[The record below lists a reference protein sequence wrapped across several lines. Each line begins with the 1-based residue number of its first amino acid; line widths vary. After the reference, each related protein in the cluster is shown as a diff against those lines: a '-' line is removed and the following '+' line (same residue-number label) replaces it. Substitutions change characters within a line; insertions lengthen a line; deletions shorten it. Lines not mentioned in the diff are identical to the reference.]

1 MDKYV
6 KLKKVSAMDRYEKLK
21 VSIMDKYEKLKVSAM
36 DAYENLKKVS
46 AMNKYKKIEKYEKLE
61 KIGEGASG
69 KVYKA
74 RDKTTGQVVAIKE
87 NDPSDGIPYSF
98 HREIDVLKL
107 LSDCKNVVRLVFLW
121 AFEPQLKFSTTFEY

>member
-1 MDKYV
+1 MNKYQ
-6 KLKKVSAMDRYEKLK
+6 KHKKVSAR
-21 VSIMDKYEKLKVSAM
+21 
-36 DAYENLKKVS
+36 
-46 AMNKYKKIEKYEKLE
+46 YKKLEKDTKLEKYEKLE
-61 KIGEGASG
+61 IVGEGTYG

-87 NDPSDGIPYSF
+87 NDPSNGFYSS
-98 HREIDVLKL
+98 HHEIDILKL